1 MVDVIAEYWVLL
13 AIVAAIGVATAF
25 WILSSRRHVALPPIE
40 IGQKMTQ
47 TLARTPVPRSETGT
61 AGPPPLPFATN
72 VANDVQ
78 PDDLLRIKGVGPKL
92 ARMLYDMGITH
103 YAQIAAFS
111 PSDIA
116 ALDAR
121 LGPFAGRIVRDE
133 WTEQARLLDAR
144 DYDAFEAKFGR
155 LIGIER

>member
-1 MVDVIAEYWVLL
+1 MVDLIAEYWVLL
-13 AIVAAIGVATAF
+13 AIVAAIGVATAI
-25 WILSSRRHVALPPIE
+25 WIMLSRRHVELPPIE
-40 IGQKMTQ
+40 IGQNMTQ
-47 TLARTPVPRSETGT
+47 TLPRTPVRRFETGT
-61 AGPPPLPFATN
+61 TGHSPLPFATN
-72 VANDVQ
+72 IANDVQ

-92 ARMLYDMGITH
+92 ARMLYDLGVTH

-121 LGPFAGRIVRDE
+121 LGPFAGRIERDE
-133 WTEQARLLDAR
+133 WTEQARLLEER